1 MKLQACRH
9 VQNCFPV
16 KFVKFLRNVFLQNT
30 CGGSFWFSF
39 RVPYWALYLALRF
52 NLLTPQL
59 SLCSFGQTRNEGS
72 DEEWASEAAA
82 LRVAKVGKEAAKQLN

>member
-1 MKLQACRH
+1 MYKSVSH
-9 VQNCFPV
+9 V
-16 KFVKFLRNVFLQNT
+16 KFVKFLRTVFLQNT
-30 CGGSFWFSF
+30 CGGSLWFSF

-59 SLCSFGQTRNEGS
+59 ALCSFGQTRNGGS

-82 LRVAKVGKEAAKQLN
+82 LKVAKVSEEAAKQLN